1 MLVKFTTKI
10 FSENGITA
18 IETAEKM
25 AFVMSSHEA
34 PQHLGVSAMTWAW
47 RNGWCGGWNVGA
59 LHEWRKNGWNMGREN
74 MLIY

>member
-47 RNGWCGGWNVGA
+47 RNG
-59 LHEWRKNGWNMGREN
+59 
-74 MLIY
+74 